1 MEENTHLPQ
10 SQLNGIWKASYSNIE
25 GLSDHDT
32 DAEEQATLKFDEG
45 LLSGDDPFGGK
56 YAGVYSVSEGK
67 FSAKV
72 EVTSPGASAQSILGI
87 DFPYTLEFFGD
98 YSSPDHFSVIGKV
111 TGLEIQVVVNCQRVT
126 ESSIGNDLSSIEN
139 EKSFVDDSESFD
151 KDGR

>member
-1 MEENTHLPQ
+1 MEEHTHLPQ
-10 SQLNGIWKASYSNIE
+10 SQLNGLWKASYSNVE

-32 DAEEQATLKFDEG
+32 DEEEQATLKFDEG
-45 LLSGDDPFGGK
+45 LLSGDDHFGGK
-56 YAGVYSVSEGK
+56 YAGMYSVSEGK

-98 YSSPDHFSVIGKV
+98 YSNPDHFTVMGKV
-111 TGLEIQVVVNCQRVT
+111 TGLEMQVVVNCRRIT
-126 ESSIGNDLSSIEN
+126 ESSNGSNLSSIEN
-139 EKSFVDDSESFD
+139 EKNFADDSSFE